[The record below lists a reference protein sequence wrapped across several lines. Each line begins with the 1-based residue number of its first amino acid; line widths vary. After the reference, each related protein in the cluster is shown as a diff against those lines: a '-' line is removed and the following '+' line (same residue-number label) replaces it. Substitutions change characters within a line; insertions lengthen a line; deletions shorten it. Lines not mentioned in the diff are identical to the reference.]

1 MRIFWIFLSIV
12 FSGVGT
18 GFGYYYWPRQ
28 LDVQRPGISQAVQIS
43 DSDISVFVPNRNLI
57 GELARFDDGLFA
69 FLMFDY
75 LRGRSA
81 LAEQTVML
89 TSKEQPSG
97 IPTYRILVRLPDDIV
112 RGVTFL
118 AGLHAERL
126 TSEVR
131 FNWVLPADLVS
142 YRYETSVFVKA

>member
-12 FSGVGT
+12 ILGAGT
-18 GFGYYYWPRQ
+18 GFGYYYWPRW
-28 LDVQRPGISQAVQIS
+28 LELPHPGISQAVQIS
-43 DSDISVFVPNRNLI
+43 DSGVRVFVPDRALI

-75 LRGRSA
+75 LRGRPS
-81 LAEQTVML
+81 LADQTIML

-97 IPTYRILVRLPDDIV
+97 TPVYRILVRLPDDLM

-118 AGLHAERL
+118 AG
-126 TSEVR
+126 
-131 FNWVLPADLVS
+131 
-142 YRYETSVFVKA
+142 